1 MDGEEASHKSRTEV
15 QTEGVAPPQLSSP
28 RLARSRPREAM
39 SPTVAPMDDATFMH
53 VLKHTLE
60 TGLQRKQVITVDVI
74 SDPN

>member
-1 MDGEEASHKSRTEV
+1 MEKKRRTKAGRRCRRRESR
-15 QTEGVAPPQLSSP
+15 PQLSSP